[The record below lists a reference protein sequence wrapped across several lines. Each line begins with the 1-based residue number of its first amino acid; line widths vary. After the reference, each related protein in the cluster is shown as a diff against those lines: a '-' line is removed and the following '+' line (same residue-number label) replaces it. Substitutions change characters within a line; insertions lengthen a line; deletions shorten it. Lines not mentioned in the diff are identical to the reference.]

1 MNNYL
6 LPTFAMILRQAMTQL
21 CAWSRVALVLLMAA
35 FSACAPR
42 VYLPGRTLASP
53 HLTATHFIP
62 QDDIKLPYRSWLP
75 DAEAPKALIIALH
88 GFNDYSNFFA
98 KPGAFFARMGIGS
111 YAYDQRGFGGS
122 ANRGLWAGIDAY
134 ASDLVQFAQLIAAR
148 HPGVPLYLLGES
160 MGGAVIIVAASSDTP
175 PPADGII
182 LAAPAVWARS
192 AMPWYQRLLLW
203 VSAHSVPW
211 MTVTGEG
218 LEVMPSDNIEMLRA
232 LGRDPL
238 VIKKTRIETI
248 VGLVDLMDRAFKQSS
263 KLNRPTLL
271 LYGEKD
277 AIIPKHPTVEMLIRM
292 PQRRPGLKR
301 FAFYE
306 NGYHMLLR
314 DVQAEILWKDI
325 AEWIEHPQASLP
337 SGADRRAT
345 AALTTVRRSH

>member
-1 MNNYL
+1 MKQFVL
-6 LPTFAMILRQAMTQL
+6 CRRAAIL
-21 CAWSRVALVLLMAA
+21 SIIIALG
-35 FSACAPR
+35 ACAPL
-42 VYLPGRTLASP
+42 VYPPGRTVGRP
-53 HLTATHFIP
+53 HLTATLFIT
-62 QDDIKLPYRSWLP
+62 QDGVKLPYRSWLP
-75 DAEAPKALIIALH
+75 DAEAPKAVIIALH

-98 KPGAFFARMGIGS
+98 KPGAFFAHFGIGS

-160 MGGAVIIVAASSDTP
+160 MGGAVIIVAATSDTP

-248 VGLVDLMDRAFKQSS
+248 VGLVDLMDRAFEQSS
-263 KLNRPTLL
+263 KLSTSTLL

-277 AIIPKHPTVEMLIRM
+277 EIIPKPPTVEMLIRM
-292 PQRRPGLKR
+292 PQHRPGLKL

-325 AEWIEHPQASLP
+325 AAWIEHPQASLP

>member
-1 MNNYL
+1 
-6 LPTFAMILRQAMTQL
+6 MI
-21 CAWSRVALVLLMAA
+21 ALE
-35 FSACAPR
+35 ACAP
-42 VYLPGRTLASP
+42 LAYPPDHTVGPP
-53 HLTATHFIP
+53 HLTATHFTTR
-62 QDDIKLPYRSWLP
+62 DGVRLPYRSWLP
-75 DAEAPKALIIALH
+75 DSQAPKALIIALH

-98 KPGAFFARMGIGS
+98 QPGAFFAGMGIGS

-122 ANRGLWAGIDAY
+122 ANRGLWAGTDAY
-134 ASDLVQFAQLIAAR
+134 ASDLVQFVRLIAAR

-160 MGGAVIIVAASSDTP
+160 MGGAVIIVAATSDTP

-211 MTVTGEG
+211 MTVTGES

-238 VIKKTRIETI
+238 VIKETRIETI
-248 VGLVDLMDRAFKQSS
+248 AGLVNLMDRAFEQSS

-277 AIIPKHPTVEMLIRM
+277 EIIPKPPTVEMLIRM
-292 PQRRPGLKR
+292 PQRRPGPKR

-325 AEWIEHPQASLP
+325 AAWIERPQAPLP
-337 SGADRRAT
+337 SGGDRRAA
-345 AALTTVRRSH
+345 AALTAARRSN